1 MRSDLKFHSDRVM
14 CNFSGVQ
21 SRLTL
26 FLFHTIRLLEA
37 SIKPGV
43 WFEKDKVEFKYEI
56 CSASAQVSVILD
68 LTDFMI
74 DDLQILEAKPMP

>member
-1 MRSDLKFHSDRVM
+1 
-14 CNFSGVQ
+14 
-21 SRLTL
+21 
-26 FLFHTIRLLEA
+26 LEA

-74 DDLQILEAKPMP
+74 DDLQIPEAKPMP